1 MKNKLKIIKL
11 LFNNTDYTKV
21 LILENIYTKKI
32 YIKTYR
38 KFFGGTQFL
47 FKKGEN
53 YNNCYKLVNQIVMN
67 SKDYFRCKKSIHNKN
82 KLNYLCAFNVGVK
95 ENGSLDKIFRNNNNN
110 KYKFYTNIYNNNNTD
125 LENNTDLKNNI
136 DLENKKNTFF
146 LLNSLNN
153 FN

>member
-1 MKNKLKIIKL
+1 MRNKLKIIKL

-21 LILENIYTKKI
+21 VILENIHTKKI

-38 KFFGGTQFL
+38 KFFGGTQFI

-67 SKDYFRCKKSIHNKN
+67 SEDYFKCKNSINNKN
-82 KLNYLCAFNVGVK
+82 KLNNLCAFNVGVK
-95 ENGSLDKIFRNNNNN
+95 ENGSLDKIFRNNNEN
-110 KYKFYTNIYNNNNTD
+110 YKFYTKIYNNNNPD
-125 LENNTDLKNNI
+125 LQNNQELQ
-136 DLENKKNTFF
+136 NKKNTFF

>member
-1 MKNKLKIIKL
+1 MRNKLKIIKL

-21 LILENIYTKKI
+21 VILENIHTKKI

-38 KFFGGTQFL
+38 KFFGGTQFI

-67 SKDYFRCKKSIHNKN
+67 SEDYFKCKNSINNKN
-82 KLNYLCAFNVGVK
+82 KLNNLCAFNVGVK
-95 ENGSLDKIFRNNNNN
+95 ENGSLDKIFRNNNEN
-110 KYKFYTNIYNNNNTD
+110 YKFYTKIYNNNNPD
-125 LENNTDLKNNI
+125 LQNNPDLKNNQE
-136 DLENKKNTFF
+136 LQNKKNTFF